1 MKKGDKAPI
10 VTQWD
15 MNRVEQNGLLKI
27 DFLGLR
33 NLGVI
38 DMAEQLI
45 NERHPGA
52 NVDCYNLQ
60 LEEQPFYQELC
71 GVLQKSLG

>member
-1 MKKGDKAPI
+1 MQKGIDKPV

-15 MNRVEQNGLLKI
+15 MSRVEQCGLLKI

-38 DMAEQLI
+38 DTCLKLVKEHRGIDLDVNDI
-45 NERHPGA
+45 PI
-52 NVDCYNLQ
+52 DDKNL
-60 LEEQPFYQELC
+60 
-71 GVLQKSLG
+71 